1 MTRKEFLQ
9 TGFGGL
15 AGVLATAALIKCGN
29 SGPTGTSNASQT
41 FASTSANNHSHT
53 LTVQKTDVESPPAA
67 GISGI
72 TSSASASSGYSS
84 VPHTHTYA
92 LTQGQLQSVMG
103 GGSVVIT
110 SGITAD
116 ATGNHSH
123 DFTITK
129 WF

>member
-9 TGFGGL
+9 TGLGGL
-15 AGVLATAALIKCGN
+15 AGVLASAALMKCGSSPN
-29 SGPTGTSNASQT
+29 GPTSTASQT

-53 LTVQKTDVESPPAA
+53 LTIQKADVESPPAA
-67 GISGI
+67 GISGV

-84 VPHTHTYA
+84 APHTHTFA
-92 LTQGQLQSVMG
+92 VTQAQLQSVMG

-123 DFTITK
+123 DFTIIK